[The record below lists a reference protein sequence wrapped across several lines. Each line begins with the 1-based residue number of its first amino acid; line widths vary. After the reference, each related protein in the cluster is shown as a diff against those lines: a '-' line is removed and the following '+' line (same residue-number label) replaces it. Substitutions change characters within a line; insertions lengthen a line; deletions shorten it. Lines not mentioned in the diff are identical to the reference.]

1 MRSFRTALVTGAT
14 GFIGT
19 ALVRRLSSEQVKV
32 ICLVR
37 SRQRAHALAGLPG
50 VEILEVPSFQKQD
63 LAAALAGRSADVVFH
78 LASYGVQQDQRD
90 LDQMIDGNVRAL
102 SIVLEATSS
111 WKIQRFIHAGSC
123 SEYAQPEAGVLI
135 DESHPVE
142 PTSVYGAAKAASFL
156 FGNAIASRLGIPFL
170 SLRLFGVYGPHE
182 APQRLVPYLLERL
195 LNKQPVDLTPG
206 EQVRDF
212 LFEDD
217 AVEAFIAAASV
228 ERLALHQA
236 YNVCSSQPVSIRQIG
251 GEIADALHCPRHLLH
266 WGERDYR
273 ADEPM
278 WLVGDNRRFVDAT
291 GWHPA
296 ISLEDGL
303 GRMILSTQGMS
314 ASARGQHGI

>member
-1 MRSFRTALVTGAT
+1 MRPFRTALVTGAT

-50 VEILEVPSFQKQD
+50 VEILEVASFHKQD
-63 LAAALAGRSADVVFH
+63 LAAALAERTAEVIFH

-90 LDQMIDGNVRAL
+90 FDQMIDGNIRTL
-102 SIVLEATSS
+102 SSVLEATSA
-111 WKIQRFIHAGSC
+111 WKLRRFIYVGSC
-123 SEYAQPEAGVLI
+123 SEYAPSEAGVLI
-135 DESHPVE
+135 DESHPLQ
-142 PTSVYGAAKAASFL
+142 PASVYGAAKAASFL
-156 FGNAIASRLGIPFL
+156 FGKSIASRLGIPFL

-182 APQRLVPYLLERL
+182 APHRLVPYLLDRL
-195 LNKQPVDLTPG
+195 RNKQPVDLTPG

-217 AVEAFIAAASV
+217 VVDAFLEAASV
-228 ERLALHQA
+228 EGLASHQT
-236 YNVCSSQPVSIRQIG
+236 YNVCSSRPVRIRDV
-251 GEIADALHCPRHLLH
+251 GEAIADALDRPRHLLH

-278 WLVGDNRRFVDAT
+278 WLVGDNRRFVEAT
-291 GWHPA
+291 SWRPA
-296 ISLEDGL
+296 IQLHDGL
-303 GRMILSTQGMS
+303 GRMILSTQRVS
-314 ASARGQHGI
+314 A